1 MTLELKTKQQ
11 IQNRDQG
18 PPYINVECQFLE

>member
-1 MTLELKTKQQ
+1 MMLELKTKQK